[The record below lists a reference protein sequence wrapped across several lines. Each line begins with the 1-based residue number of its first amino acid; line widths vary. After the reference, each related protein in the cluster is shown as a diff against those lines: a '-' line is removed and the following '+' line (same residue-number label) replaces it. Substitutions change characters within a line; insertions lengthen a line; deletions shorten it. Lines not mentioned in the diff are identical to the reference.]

1 MRRLSEG
8 CSGTCSQPVGGTVC
22 PCVCPWPRD
31 RERCANRCGMGK
43 GGGEACEC
51 IPFLA
56 AVGSER
62 HSLCAGPRVAHGIQ
76 ARSPPLEEISVSCSS
91 FSKARAFHVVGAQCK
106 KLPPPVGSPY
116 RICVVPVAVA
126 VAVARSKCKLT

>member
-1 MRRLSEG
+1 VRRLSEG

-62 HSLCAGPRVAHGIQ
+62 HSLWAGPRVAHGIQ

-91 FSKARAFHVVGAQCK
+91 FSKARAFHVVGAQLLCPLSLAALLLGRLRVRVLLLTEWAGP
-106 KLPPPVGSPY
+106 LPP
-116 RICVVPVAVA
+116 
-126 VAVARSKCKLT
+126 